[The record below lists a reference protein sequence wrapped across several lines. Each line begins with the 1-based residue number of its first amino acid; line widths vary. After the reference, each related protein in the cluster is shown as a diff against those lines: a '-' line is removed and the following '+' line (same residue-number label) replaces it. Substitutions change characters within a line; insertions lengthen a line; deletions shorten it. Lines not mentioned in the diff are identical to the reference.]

1 MAVDGRML
9 RRAGVVGV
17 LVLIA
22 MVLTSSTA
30 YGAQPLGELTQLSGT
45 AGCFT
50 HDGASEDG
58 AGTCST
64 ARGLADGE
72 SVAVSPDGANVY
84 VGSYPHNPEPPG
96 PGYAIFTRNKSTG
109 ALTQLA
115 GKAGC
120 LTTDGS
126 SSAGA
131 GTCTEARGLFD
142 SSGDGHD
149 MVFTSDGKWAY
160 AAADDSPAS
169 LMIFQRDPTTGAL
182 TQLAGTAGCI
192 TTDGS
197 SQDGAGLCQTDSLL
211 LDASGLTLSSDDKF
225 LYVTGT
231 GGSSQI
237 EVFSRNP
244 TTGALSQ
251 IECISQAP
259 APAGCSTGRVVGDS
273 QFIAL
278 TPDGLHAYAGQYQDG
293 ISVYDRNPTTGL
305 LTQKSGT
312 SGCITNNGKDDTGAT
327 TCAVGRDTRGTFP
340 LLISPNGQTLY
351 VTGYTGFG
359 TFHIN
364 SDGTLA
370 QLAGT
375 NGCTT
380 SDGKDN
386 TGASTCAVGRAID
399 APYGG
404 AISPDGN
411 TLYISNDDSTIGGI
425 AVFSLNPTSGVATQ
439 RSGLAGCFTADGS
452 SDGTPGVCTNGRA
465 LTDGYGMALSP
476 DGTSVYQATDSNTNA
491 GLAVYHA
498 ETAPVCSAASGTTPY
513 AKPLVISLAC
523 ADPDG
528 DPITR
533 TVVTAPAHGTLSTIL
548 SSGQVTY
555 TPAKGFSGTDTFTFR
570 ATDGVNPGLAATA
583 TITVGPRPTLSGLRI
598 SPSNASLAGRK
609 TGGHCA
615 KQTKK
620 NAHEKPCRLT
630 PRLRISYRLNLAAKV
645 TFTVKRKG
653 KAVRGKI
660 VKSGAAGLNRLT
672 FTGRIGG
679 HALKAG
685 KYQLLATPSLGKT
698 ATKTFTLTK

>member
-1 MAVDGRML
+1 M
-9 RRAGVVGV
+9 
-17 LVLIA
+17 
-22 MVLTSSTA
+22 
-30 YGAQPLGELTQLSGT
+30 
-45 AGCFT
+45 
-50 HDGASEDG
+50 
-58 AGTCST
+58 
-64 ARGLADGE
+64 
-72 SVAVSPDGANVY
+72 
-84 VGSYPHNPEPPG
+84 
-96 PGYAIFTRNKSTG
+96 
-109 ALTQLA
+109 
-115 GKAGC
+115 
-120 LTTDGS
+120 
-126 SSAGA
+126 
-131 GTCTEARGLFD
+131 
-142 SSGDGHD
+142 
-149 MVFTSDGKWAY
+149 
-160 AAADDSPAS
+160 
-169 LMIFQRDPTTGAL
+169 
-182 TQLAGTAGCI
+182 
-192 TTDGS
+192 
-197 SQDGAGLCQTDSLL
+197 
-211 LDASGLTLSSDDKF
+211 
-225 LYVTGT
+225 TGT

-237 EVFSRNP
+237 EVFSRNA

-259 APAGCSTGRVVGDS
+259 APSGCSTGRVVGDS

-312 SGCITNNGKDDTGAT
+312 SGCITNTGKDDTGSEHLRCRPRHQGHLPAAHRAERDKRSTSPAT
-327 TCAVGRDTRGTFP
+327 RD
-340 LLISPNGQTLY
+340 S
-351 VTGYTGFG
+351 G

-533 TVVTAPAHGTLSTIL
+533 TIVTAPAHGTLSTIL

-598 SPSNASLAGRK
+598 SPSKASLAGRK

-685 KYQLLATPSLGKT
+685 KYQLLATPAHGKT